1 MACVHQTSL
10 GPEPIVPMGWIKI
23 EKVVRSK
30 QLKFKKRMVLI
41 KLTSFTYGWW
51 QEGLCSTQQGT
62 LIKWSSL
69 IIKLPF
75 YVLMVLLSILLL
87 CTKKYLPTK
96 NYGSF
101 WCLEVLL
108 LSILL
113 LCTKTWRA
121 TKKYERFCDER
132 RNPRSMSCE
141 QRQNGSVKKI
151 KNLGRQGKEGWRF

>member
-1 MACVHQTSL
+1 
-10 GPEPIVPMGWIKI
+10 
-23 EKVVRSK
+23 
-30 QLKFKKRMVLI
+30 
-41 KLTSFTYGWW
+41 
-51 QEGLCSTQQGT
+51 
-62 LIKWSSL
+62 
-69 IIKLPF
+69 
-75 YVLMVLLSILLL
+75 LMVLLSILLL